1 MLQAADFEGAVYLTI
16 NGWYNTTREVLL
28 VSKPSNASHIFE

>member
-1 MLQAADFEGAVYLTI
+1 MMQAADFEGAVYLTV

-28 VSKPSNASHIFE
+28 VSKPSSTSHTFE